1 MNLGVAIARNARHSP
16 DSTAV
21 FEGDRE
27 LSYRA
32 LDDRTSRLA
41 NLLIDEYGVRPADRV
56 ALLVHNRTEV
66 IEVLGGC
73 AKGGATYVGLNFR
86 LKEPE
91 YRDILDNADPRVLIT
106 EPEYS
111 ELAMR
116 LAGERD
122 LKVLMLDDPG
132 PGGYETA
139 LAAHS
144 PDQPPTL
151 HQIRPEDD
159 FAIVYTSG
167 TTGRPKGVHFDVR
180 AAIQHGTVVALEY
193 DIKPHSRWLMALP
206 HNSSVNITFVPFLL
220 MGGAVGFFDMRGFDA
235 QVFAAEVRR
244 HRASHT
250 YLVPTML
257 FRLLD
262 SGIGP
267 EDIPTLH
274 TIGYGAAPTP
284 PDRIRELVARFGPRF
299 IQLYG
304 MAEVASVCTML
315 RKEDHERAI
324 ARNDRLFSSAGR
336 ASWTQD
342 VRVVDDGGNDLPA
355 GERGEVVFGSPYMMK
370 GYFRDP
376 ERTGEALVDG
386 WMHSGDIGMW
396 DDEGYLYI
404 VDRKK
409 DLIISGG
416 LNIVPSEIEAA
427 LYSHPSV
434 LEASVFGVPDAEWG
448 ERVAAAVALKR
459 DAAVESA
466 ELLQTCKDA
475 GLSSLMVPG
484 RIEILDALPKNAV
497 GKLDKRALRDL
508 LITSPI

>member
-1 MNLGVAIARNARHSP
+1 VNLGVAIARNARHSP
-16 DSTAV
+16 ESTAV

-27 LSYRA
+27 LTYRD
-32 LDDRTSRLA
+32 LDERTSRLA
-41 NLLIDEYGVRPADRV
+41 NALIDRYKINRSDRV
-56 ALLVHNRTEV
+56 ALLVHNRAEV

-73 AKGGATYVGLNFR
+73 AKAGATYVGLNFR

-91 YRDILDNADPRVLIT
+91 YLDILDNADPRVLIT
-106 EPEYS
+106 EPEYA
-111 ELAMR
+111 ELATR
-116 LAGERD
+116 LADERD
-122 LKVLMLDDPG
+122 LEVLMIDDPG
-132 PGGYETA
+132 DEGYENV
-139 LAAHS
+139 LAAAP
-144 PDQPPTL
+144 PDQPATL

-180 AAIQHGTVVALEY
+180 AAVQHGTVVALEY
-193 DIKPHSRWLMALP
+193 DIKPESRWLMALP

-220 MGGAVGFFDMRGFDA
+220 MGGSVGFFDMRKFDA
-235 QVFAAEVRR
+235 HLFAAEVRR
-244 HRASHT
+244 HQATHT

-262 SGIGP
+262 SGIEP
-267 EDIPTLH
+267 TEIPTLH

-284 PDRIRELVARFGPRF
+284 PDRIRELVERFGTRF

-315 RKEDHERAI
+315 RKQDHQRAI
-324 ARNDRLFSSAGR
+324 DGNARLFSSAGR

-342 VRVVDDGGNDLPA
+342 VRVVDEAGNDLPP
-355 GERGEVVFGSPYMMK
+355 GQRGEVIFGSPYMMK

-376 ERTGEALVDG
+376 ERTGESLING

-396 DDEGYLYI
+396 DQEGYLYI

-416 LNIVPSEIEAA
+416 FNIVPSEIEAV
-427 LYSHPSV
+427 LYAHPSV
-434 LEASVFGVPDAEWG
+434 LEASVFGVPDLEWG

-459 DAAVESA
+459 GATA
-466 ELLQTCKDA
+466 ETEQLLQTCRDA
-475 GLSSLMVPG
+475 GLSSLMVPC

-508 LITSPI
+508 LVQLPT